1 MDARCINKKEW
12 IQFRHLLQ
20 VDEGKY
26 KALLRTKRKLNKSIE
41 IT

>member
-1 MDARCINKKEW
+1 MNARCINKKEW
-12 IQFRHLLQ
+12 IQFRYLLQ
-20 VDEGKY
+20 VDESKY